1 MRISALAVTVIVFA
15 ILVLPASAKGNIP
28 YRWKNCT
35 HVNQKYRHGV
45 GKLHARDKTSDVP
58 VTNFFHSTP
67 LYNRAMSYNRGLD
80 RDKDG
85 IACEKA

>member
-1 MRISALAVTVIVFA
+1 MRISALAAIVIVCA
-15 ILVLPASAKGNIP
+15 VPVLPASATSRIP
-28 YRWKNCT
+28 YRWKNCS

-45 GKLHARDKTSDVP
+45 GKLHARDRTSDVP
-58 VTNFFHSTP
+58 VTNFFHSTR
-67 LYNRAMSYNRGLD
+67 LYNKAMSFNRGLD